1 MQTILQ
7 LLVTALQIGA
17 VYVLFALGL
26 TLIFGVLKI
35 VNFAHGQLFTLSAL
49 MVATVIPRL
58 IDAGWPVPV
67 AYIGACVVGVGTAGV
82 LSALLFQFGFR
93 RVERDMTGS
102 FILSAGLVLLMDG
115 LFLDMFG
122 GSVRPVPSPIEGNVA
137 FLGITVASQRLVVC
151 GVAIALTL
159 ALTWAL
165 AGTKFGK
172 ALRAVAINHEAA
184 MLQGIPYRKIAFRGF
199 VVAAVIGAIAGAL
212 VAPLAAVSPSLG
224 DSYLVK
230 GFIAAI
236 IGGMGSVAGAILGS
250 LFIALIESFGGFY
263 FDPSIASLA
272 IFVLVMVVLL
282 VRPKGLLGHG

>member
-1 MQTILQ
+1 MQNILQ

-17 VYVLFALGL
+17 VYVLFSLGL

-58 IDAGWPVPV
+58 TDAGWPLPI
-67 AYIGACVVGVGTAGV
+67 AYLTACVVGVATAGL
-82 LSALLFQFGFR
+82 LSAVLFRFGFR
-93 RVERDMTGS
+93 YVERDMTGS

-115 LFLDMFG
+115 IFLDIFG
-122 GSVRPVPSPIEGNVA
+122 GSVRAVPAPIEGNVT

-165 AGTKFGK
+165 NGTRFGK

-199 VVAAVIGAIAGAL
+199 VIAAVIGAIAGAL

-272 IFVLVMVVLL
+272 IFVLVMLVLL
-282 VRPKGLLGHG
+282 VRPNGLLGRG